1 MEGKE
6 KIGVSLMKEAIH
18 LKSDMYSTA
27 SLPLPIIST
36 ISVES
41 HENLQLRI
49 GHGKLCES
57 WITSRFCSFN

>member
-41 HENLQLRI
+41 ARNLQ
-49 GHGKLCES
+49 
-57 WITSRFCSFN
+57 ITDWTWETL